1 MQISLNIITPPDT
14 CHYLAH
20 QESITEC
27 DLIIEMSSEEYEQR
41 LLAGWRHFGRQVF
54 RPKCENCN
62 ECKSL
67 RIPVKDYKPNRSQ
80 ARNFKANHGRISL
93 EIQEPAL
100 TDEIMDLYD
109 RFHAERSYS
118 RDWPAKEDEDAFSFD
133 CSFLDNP
140 FPVEQWMYR
149 ENGRLCGVGY
159 VDGLKCGLSAIY
171 FFHDPNFYSH
181 GIGIWNVMSLIN
193 EASEGVCPMSTWVIM
208 SKVANRSN
216 IKQDSSPT
224 KYFPLQENGCPTV
237 KRIRLKSSCR
247 NNDRGQ

>member
-54 RPKCENCN
+54 RPRCENCD

-93 EIQEPAL
+93 EIQEPASPMKSWIFM
-100 TDEIMDLYD
+100 TDFMRKDHTPEIGPPRKMKM
-109 RFHAERSYS
+109 R
-118 RDWPAKEDEDAFSFD
+118 
-133 CSFLDNP
+133 
-140 FPVEQWMYR
+140 
-149 ENGRLCGVGY
+149 
-159 VDGLKCGLSAIY
+159 
-171 FFHDPNFYSH
+171 
-181 GIGIWNVMSLIN
+181 
-193 EASEGVCPMSTWVIM
+193 
-208 SKVANRSN
+208 
-216 IKQDSSPT
+216 
-224 KYFPLQENGCPTV
+224 FPLIA
-237 KRIRLKSSCR
+237 RF
-247 NNDRGQ
+247 